1 MNDFHFLELFT
12 DKLEDAENRNSE
24 KNNRMSVSQ
33 IVNKIGVLRNFEK
46 HTGNSFAR
54 ASFS

>member
-1 MNDFHFLELFT
+1 MKDFHFLELFR
-12 DKLEDAENRNSE
+12 DKLENAENRNSE

-54 ASFS
+54 ASF

>member
-12 DKLEDAENRNSE
+12 DKLENAENRNSE

-33 IVNKIGVLRNFEK
+33 IVNKIGVLRNFGK

-54 ASFS
+54 ASF